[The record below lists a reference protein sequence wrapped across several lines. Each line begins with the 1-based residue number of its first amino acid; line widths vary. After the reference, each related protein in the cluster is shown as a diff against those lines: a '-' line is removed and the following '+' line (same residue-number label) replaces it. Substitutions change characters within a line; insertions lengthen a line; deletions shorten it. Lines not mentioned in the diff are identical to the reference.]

1 MKELLIVLLLT
12 AVIVLIYQ
20 AAIGGP
26 DGMESR
32 VKDGGGRVHPVIE
45 RLNP

>member
-20 AAIGGP
+20 ACIGGP

-32 VKDGGGRVHPVIE
+32 VRDGGGRVHPVIE

>member
-1 MKELLIVLLLT
+1 MKELLVVLLLT

-20 AAIGGP
+20 AVIGGP
-26 DGMESR
+26 DGMESGVR
-32 VKDGGGRVHPVIE
+32 NGGGRVHTVIE

>member
-1 MKELLIVLLLT
+1 MKELLVVLLLT

-20 AAIGGP
+20 ASIGGP
-26 DGMESR
+26 DGIESR
-32 VKDGGGRVHPVIE
+32 VRDGGGRVHPVIE